1 MTAEGARHVYE
12 KMAELPFDSFRKC
25 MTVIVKDAEGVS
37 AAQYNISSIRYLWV
51 GRFVKYLLPIGVK
64 CFCKVHVAEGPV
76 DMST

>member
-37 AAQYNISSIRYLWV
+37 AAVQYIIHPISMGWKISLGW
-51 GRFVKYLLPIGVK
+51 
-64 CFCKVHVAEGPV
+64 
-76 DMST
+76 